1 MKKLTQS
8 LIALVVFI
16 LFLYPNYTGIAQA
29 SPPEAAQIQDYL
41 SAHPDIAG
49 TGGEVLDV
57 KIKGEALVINLS
69 EAVLPGG
76 RYDEALFTQLHTDL
90 DRTYNINQW
99 FMTTFKVEGELLE
112 AWGRP
117 EPDFD
122 SQTYPNE
129 VRELP
134 GDGPLSGIRIAL
146 SPGHGIYWNETYSQW
161 MYQRL
166 AFNGIREDTLNAEIM
181 RYVSAAL
188 MNQGATVIKTR
199 EPDLISRTGV
209 SLYPAWHES
218 SRQFAIAQGMP
229 DYIWD
234 GGSTN
239 YNSDIRSRPYTANY
253 YGADILISLHN
264 NGWNGTL
271 SGTET
276 YYDTDNHPGSPALAK
291 AVHKSIISAI
301 QNEYDESWIDRG
313 INPSDSD
320 YGEIN
325 YARMPAV
332 LIELAFMDRLYP
344 DNAYL
349 HDEAFKLLA
358 ANAISEGICD
368 YLGVTCE
375 DVALTL
381 PLVLETPALN
391 PAYGD
396 GVCDSG
402 WYRYPNQR
410 GRYAYLAL
418 NANSEEQSAHIG
430 SWQPELPVSGEYLVE
445 AFIPAHNAINWDC
458 PEKTIPSD
466 TIRAAYEIVHA
477 NGTSLKPV
485 NQAAYKNEWVDL
497 GIFHFNEET
506 QAAVHLSDVTGEKDK
521 TTTLS
526 ASAMQFTLVGN
537 AGTQFYNTA
546 WLEESSQTE
555 QFDAAVEHIRNFFIF
570 HESCLAERIQDSDG
584 QEVDLSNLIQQAAS
598 GNQVSPKMI
607 LAVMEAEQHA
617 ISQCPDQDAM
627 ASLMGIEPPST
638 ARQQIAN
645 ASTSIRAAID
655 ALADHGETPNGW
667 KTGTPKATLDGIT
680 VIPANDAISILFN
693 FSQNAGAVWGGSIT
707 DERGVQGI
715 YAAWRDYNL
724 DFNLPQ
730 KLIRIFLPLTYK

>member
-253 YGADILISLHN
+253 YSADILISLHN

-466 TIRAAYEIVHA
+466 TIRAAYKIVHA

-680 VIPANDAISILFN
+680 VIPANDAISILFD